1 MHFKAVATAAVLAAG
16 VAGIVQAADVSEQG
30 AKDLYG
36 NLTYFLPDDIA
47 KSGAIAVKPVSAHYE
62 VTYDLQKLLDK
73 LNLSG
78 FDISGLKP
86 LMMLATPLDSGL
98 WNIEGNNAF
107 DITANSKPGNGPD
120 IEVRYALASSTFQG
134 VFDPALHYL
143 RSMDMKG
150 NGITVATKTIDEDKS
165 VQKNDATA
173 DSITY
178 NVSSA
183 DSGEAGRLDLKMN
196 GSLQSLYDKISA
208 DDATLGEVKIAA
220 IDFSMGATKLPLKAL
235 NSLLQFVSEHKDEKT
250 LSDAD
255 SKAVKALLM
264 DAMPIVGSFEESVAI
279 KDIAVTTP
287 FGNGGLQKM
296 GYFFKVAGPAN
307 AMNADFGLNAEKL
320 ALETG
325 LIPED
330 YIAFIPDTAD
340 IQVQV
345 PNLNFSALVD
355 VFQQADLKKPDSD
368 TAMDEK
374 LQKAMFPDGTM
385 TVNFPKISAVS
396 GLYDVEA
403 SGSLRGWLNEKDRVA
418 MKMTVLARDLDKTI
432 AAIQET
438 AKTKEDLSQL
448 SFGLMMAK
456 GFAKTDA
463 DGRSRWD
470 IDLSDDGHV
479 SVNGQVMK

>member
-1 MHFKAVATAAVLAAG
+1 MRFKAIAAAAVVAAG
-16 VAGIVQAADVSEQG
+16 VVGGAQAADVGEQG

-47 KSGAIAVKPVSAHYE
+47 KSGAISVKPVSAHYE
-62 VTYDLQKLLDK
+62 ITYDLQKLLDK
-73 LNLSG
+73 LNVTG

-86 LMMLATPLDSGL
+86 LMMLATPLDGGL
-98 WNIEGNNAF
+98 WNIEGNNAL
-107 DITANSKPGNGPD
+107 DVTARSKPGSGSD
-120 IEVRYALASSTFQG
+120 SEFRYALASSTFKG

-150 NGITVATKTIDEDKS
+150 QGITFTTKTADENNS

-173 DSITY
+173 DSIAYTL
-178 NVSSA
+178 SSA
-183 DSGEAGRLDLKMN
+183 DSGEPGKLDLKMN
-196 GSLQSLYDKISA
+196 GSLQSLYDKISS
-208 DDATLGEVKIAA
+208 DDVTLGEIKVAA
-220 IDFSMGATKLPLKAL
+220 IDFNMGATKLPLKAM
-235 NSLLQFVSEHKDEKT
+235 NSLLQFISEHKDQKT

-264 DAMPIVGSFEESVAI
+264 DAMPLVGSFEESVAV

-296 GYFFKVAGPAN
+296 GYFFKVAGPAK

-320 ALETG
+320 TLETG
-325 LIPED
+325 LVPED
-330 YIAFIPDTAD
+330 YIAFIPDAAD

-345 PNLNFSALVD
+345 PNLNFSALAD
-355 VFQQADLKKPDSD
+355 ILQQADFKNPESD
-368 TAMDEK
+368 KAMDEK

-385 TVNFPKISAVS
+385 TINFPKISAVS

-403 SGSLRGWLNEKDRVA
+403 SGTMRGWLTEKDRVA

-432 AAIQET
+432 AAIQEA
-438 AKTKEDLSQL
+438 AKTKADLSQV

-470 IDLSDDGHV
+470 IDISDDGGV
-479 SVNGQVMK
+479 TVNGQVMK

>member
-1 MHFKAVATAAVLAAG
+1 MRFKAVAAAAFVAAG
-16 VAGIVQAADVSEQG
+16 VIGSAQAADVSEQG

-47 KSGAIAVKPVSAHYE
+47 KSGVISVKPVSGHYE
-62 VTYDLQKLLDK
+62 VTYDLQKLLET
-73 LNLSG
+73 LNASG

-86 LMMLATPLDSGL
+86 LTMLATPLDGGL
-98 WNIEGNNAF
+98 WDIEGNNAF
-107 DITANSKPGNGPD
+107 DVSAHSKPGNGPAT
-120 IEVRYALASSTFQG
+120 EFRYALASSTVKG

-150 NGITVATKTIDEDKS
+150 QGITFATKTTDENNS

-173 DSITY
+173 DSVAYTL
-178 NVSSA
+178 SSA
-183 DSGEAGRLDLKMN
+183 DSGEPGRLDIKMN
-196 GSLQSLYDKISA
+196 GSLQSLYDKISS
-208 DDATLGEVKIAA
+208 DDATLGEIKVGA
-220 IDFSMGATKLPLKAL
+220 IDFNMGATKLPLKAV
-235 NSLLQFVSEHKDEKT
+235 NSFLQFVSEHKDEKT

-255 SKAVKALLM
+255 SQALKALLM
-264 DAMPIVGSFEESVAI
+264 DAMPIVGSFDESVAI
-279 KDIAVTTP
+279 KDVAVTTP

-320 ALETG
+320 TLATG
-325 LIPED
+325 LVPDD
-330 YIAFIPDTAD
+330 YIAFIPDAAD
-340 IQVQV
+340 VQVQV
-345 PNLNFSALVD
+345 PNLNFSAMMD
-355 VFQQADLKKPDSD
+355 VLKETDFKNPDSNTAID
-368 TAMDEK
+368 TK
-374 LQKAMFPDGTM
+374 LQQAMFPDGTV
-385 TVNFPKISAVS
+385 TINFPKISATS
-396 GLYDVEA
+396 DLYDIEA
-403 SGSLRGWLNEKDRVA
+403 SGSMRGWLNEKDRVS
-418 MKMTVLARDLDKTI
+418 MKMTVFARDLDKTI
-432 AAIQET
+432 AAIQEA
-438 AKTKEDLSQL
+438 AKTKTDLSQL